1 MSSRAQPGVCFFGAS
16 PPRPFIAQTK
26 IMSSRAQPRD
36 QLFVAWRECLQSAD
50 PSAALGM
57 TSGSGCCEWAP
68 SCARLTTLGS
78 RLRGNDA
85 WRRLRQKCGAQFCR
99 AHLVL
104 SLRRR
109 PQSSGVRGASTTY
122 FSAQKL
128 KLCHPERSRGI
139 CFFVACREC
148 PQTTDP
154 SAALR
159 MTGLIVGQK
168 YWGAKHRSMLQTPR
182 QLWRLGCDRHYGN
195 NAGATSAH
203 AASAAIRS
211 ALKKFC
217 GAASQSRMPIILPAS
232 SNSGKHASDCTLSS
246 HT

>member
-1 MSSRAQPGVCFFGAS
+1 MWRRRQHVNHVLYRAKIKIMSPRAQPRDLLFRGES
-16 PPRPFIAQTK
+16 PSPIHRAEIK

-36 QLFVAWRECLQSAD
+36 LLFVAWRECLQTAD

-85 WRRLRQKCGAQFCR
+85 WRRLRQKCGAQFYR

-139 CFFVACREC
+139 CF
-148 PQTTDP
+148 
-154 SAALR
+154 S
-159 MTGLIVGQK
+159 
-168 YWGAKHRSMLQTPR
+168 WHGAIARKQQTPR
-182 QLWRLGCDRHYGN
+182 LH
-195 NAGATSAH
+195 
-203 AASAAIRS
+203 
-211 ALKKFC
+211 
-217 GAASQSRMPIILPAS
+217 
-232 SNSGKHASDCTLSS
+232 SG
-246 HT
+246 